1 MVAIYGSLVK
11 DNYKVLKIDMDN
23 SSYLGIC
30 TPSVKHGHAMSSAP
44 SSFEIKWASGAII
57 RGNAV
62 LKKLGNTRFPLRE
75 NCPNTEVLLVHI
87 FFQSVRIHENTDQKK
102 LRIWSL
108 FTQCSLLR
116 VNVKWIRNSCSQIL
130 KCWITW
136 FSQYSNIDKS

>member
-23 SSYLGIC
+23 SSYLEIC